1 MATEVAVPAGAGAE
15 VRRLVR
21 RWLPDRV
28 VRVGV
33 CMELGEGRTDTTVK
47 AFGTE
52 LKFRLFNFAGRYR

>member
-1 MATEVAVPAGAGAE
+1 MATEAAAPAGTGAE

-33 CMELGEGRTDTTVK
+33 CMGLGKGRTDTTVER
-47 AFGTE
+47 ADNPNPTTT
-52 LKFRLFNFAGRYR
+52 NTHSHV